1 MTTTKQPDGSLLH
14 TFENVEELRQY
25 LLRTFGREVVF
36 IARGRG
42 AQVIANVTPGCA
54 SN

>member
-25 LLRTFGREVVF
+25 LLEKFGREIVF
-36 IARGRG
+36 VARGKG
-42 AQVIANVTPGCA
+42 AEVFAA
-54 SN
+54 SPPA

>member
-25 LLRTFGREVVF
+25 LLEKFGREIVF
-36 IARGRG
+36 IAKGRG
-42 AQVIANVTPGCA
+42 AQIIAA
-54 SN
+54 SPPA